1 MENPSVGRKIVE
13 KGQLAERART
23 AAKRARE
30 VTRKKSG
37 LEIANLPGKLADNT
51 SNDPSISE
59 LFIVEG
65 NSAGGSAKQGRSRL
79 TQAILPIRGKILNVE
94 KASMDRILANQEIRS
109 LFTALGTGF
118 GADFDVSKARYHKL
132 IIMTDADVDGAHI
145 RTLLLTLF
153 YNYMRPMIDKGYVYI
168 ARPPLYQVR
177 QGKVVKYLDTD
188 EELHDYLG
196 SLQPSPK
203 PVVQRYKGLG
213 EMDPEQLWETTMNPE
228 NRRLDRVS
236 PEYAK
241 DADAVL
247 NF

>member
-1 MENPSVGRKIVE
+1 
-13 KGQLAERART
+13 
-23 AAKRARE
+23 
-30 VTRKKSG
+30 
-37 LEIANLPGKLADNT
+37 
-51 SNDPSISE
+51 
-59 LFIVEG
+59 
-65 NSAGGSAKQGRSRL
+65 
-79 TQAILPIRGKILNVE
+79 
-94 KASMDRILANQEIRS
+94 
-109 LFTALGTGF
+109 
-118 GADFDVSKARYHKL
+118 
-132 IIMTDADVDGAHI
+132 
-145 RTLLLTLF
+145 
-153 YNYMRPMIDKGYVYI
+153 MIDKGYVYI

-241 DADAVL
+241 DADAVFEL
-247 NF
+247 LMGNEVAPRRSFIEKNAKYVENLDA